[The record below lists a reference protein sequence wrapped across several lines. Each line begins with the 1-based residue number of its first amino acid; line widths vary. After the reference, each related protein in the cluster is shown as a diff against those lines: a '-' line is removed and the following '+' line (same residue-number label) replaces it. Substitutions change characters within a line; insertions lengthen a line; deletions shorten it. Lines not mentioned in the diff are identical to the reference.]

1 MSKLI
6 RFVNHSL
13 KHFFVRDVEDSCGS
27 SNQFKD
33 DSPYPFADSNFEA
46 VLVRRPEESADCF
59 VCREAFYYREDI
71 VLQSDQRGTCN
82 LRGKIV
88 GLTLAKAE
96 QPLPF
101 LKDDFQGP
109 SSGTN
114 SVSLRESEFHI
125 RAEQSA
131 PRPSLASAY
140 EEKSYWDA
148 GKDNIRAHV
157 AASEF
162 TGIPLFSSFAEKE
175 PDLVKDCPSYHLY
188 GKVNLVHGV
197 LTGSIL
203 KRSARSPFRGISP
216 REFLGTHSK
225 VSLLALLANEG
236 KIKQHLA
243 HAIREAKE
251 ERLESEDAFVFKVR
265 IDTSDVLYTLAC
277 LWEIRVINHQAGVH
291 GFVVTAYSDF
301 CPQLRTDMVH
311 GLAPVGAGVIEEII
325 EDILSAPK
333 LAA

>member
-1 MSKLI
+1 MLKTLVVTATGSRMTPHILSLI
-6 RFVNHSL
+6 VISRL
-13 KHFFVRDVEDSCGS
+13 
-27 SNQFKD
+27 
-33 DSPYPFADSNFEA
+33 EA
-46 VLVRRPEESADCF
+46 VLICRPEESVDCF

-88 GLTLAKAE
+88 GLTLAKTE

-109 SSGTN
+109 SSGIN
-114 SVSLRESEFHI
+114 PINLRESVFNVHT
-125 RAEQSA
+125 EQSA

-148 GKDNIRAHV
+148 SKDNIRAHV

-162 TGIPLFSSFAEKE
+162 TGIPLSSSFAEKE
-175 PDLVKDCPSYHLY
+175 TDLVRDCPSYHLY

-197 LTGSIL
+197 LTDSTL
-203 KRSARSPFRGISP
+203 KKSVRSPFRSISL
-216 REFLGTHSK
+216 RKFLGTHSK
-225 VSLLALLANEG
+225 VTLLALLANEG

-251 ERLESEDAFVFKVR
+251 ERLESKDASVLKVR

-291 GFVVTAYSDF
+291 GFVVTAYSDL

-311 GLAPVGAGVIEEII
+311 ELAPVGAGVIEEII